1 VDTTAMLL
9 WGLVFGSVG
18 LGYFIYGKRQA
29 NGVVRYTGL
38 ALMAF
43 PYFVP
48 DTTALLVVGI
58 GLLVIPRFVKL

>member
-1 VDTTAMLL
+1 MLL
-9 WGLVFGSVG
+9 WGLLFGSIG

-29 NGVVRYTGL
+29 NGVIRYTGI

-48 DTTALLVVGI
+48 DSMVLVLVGI
-58 GLLVIPRFVKL
+58 GLLAIPRFVKL